1 MATTVKHPE
10 VSDAAASPEATSKQP
25 ERVSEKT
32 VGGRLV
38 SLDAYRGFIML
49 LLVSEGFGMGALQ
62 HYPRWAWL
70 AAQVDHAP
78 WEGCKFWDL
87 IQPAFTFMVGVAM
100 PFALARRRSQGAS
113 ESDLFRHVAYRSFM
127 LILLSNLYSNWG
139 EARLS
144 LQLINVLSQIAFGYM
159 ICYLIMRLR
168 FSYQAAAGL
177 AMLAGLWA
185 LFVIFPGPDG
195 PWSQTG
201 NIGAVI
207 DLKVLGYNYSGYYTT
222 INFVG
227 NAVTILFGCWIGMLL
242 RTGKSHANKLK
253 VLGACAASGL
263 VLGLALAPFNPMI
276 KRLWTASFT
285 FFSAGWVILMLMAF
299 YWLIEVK
306 GTHRWAFPFI
316 VLGMNSIF
324 IYSLGQIGIK
334 GWLNSGLTNFTKDFR
349 FLGDLGAIPQ
359 SILVLA
365 VMWYVCYWLYRRK
378 IFFKI

>member
-25 ERVSEKT
+25 ERTSEKT

-49 LLVSEGFGMGALQ
+49 LLVSEGFGIGALQ

-100 PFALARRRSQGAS
+100 PFAFARRRSQGATQ
-113 ESDLFRHVAYRSFM
+113 SDLFGHVAYRSFM

-139 EARLS
+139 ESRLS

-168 FSYQAAAGL
+168 FSYQAVAGL

-242 RTGKSHANKLK
+242 RTSRSHADKLK

-263 VLGLALAPFNPMI
+263 VLGLALVPYNPMI

-306 GTHRWAFPFI
+306 GAKRWAFPFV
-316 VLGMNSIF
+316 VLGTNSIF

-334 GWLNSGLTNFTKDFR
+334 GWLNSGLKNFTKDFR

-365 VMWYVCYWLYRRK
+365 VMWYMCYWLYRRK